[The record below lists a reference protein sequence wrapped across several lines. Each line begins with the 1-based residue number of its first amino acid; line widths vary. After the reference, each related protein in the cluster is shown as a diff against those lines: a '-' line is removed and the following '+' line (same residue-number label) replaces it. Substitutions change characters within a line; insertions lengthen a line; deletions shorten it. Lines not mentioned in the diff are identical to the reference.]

1 MYNWNI
7 NILPQFYNSFKVKQ
21 IHIKKNSMQ
30 SQQHN
35 VKQFH
40 RCGILQKVTRLEANS
55 DAACCQD
62 SDQELNTMVLG
73 GLHRKLGLTQEL
85 SFLSPQLTVRR
96 STARP
101 LLPY

>member
-1 MYNWNI
+1 
-7 NILPQFYNSFKVKQ
+7 
-21 IHIKKNSMQ
+21 MQ

-73 GLHRKLGLTQEL
+73 GLHPKLGLTQEL
-85 SFLSPQLTVRR
+85 SLSLELV
-96 STARP
+96 SP
-101 LLPY
+101 LQVTPCVGSFTSPGIDTR

>member
-1 MYNWNI
+1 
-7 NILPQFYNSFKVKQ
+7 
-21 IHIKKNSMQ
+21 MQ

-85 SFLSPQLTVRR
+85 SFCPLNWQYGALPRDHCSPTKMSMWLSW
-96 STARP
+96 SEF
-101 LLPY
+101 